1 MGRPQVPLV
10 DPEEVVTKAL
20 EIIDRDGLAAL
31 SLRRLGSELGV
42 TGAAL
47 YHHFADKDEILRG
60 VTELVIRREVI
71 PTIPGGAWEEYV
83 LQSVSRYRAALLAHP
98 NAAPLMT
105 PRGGQ
110 AGSDNLRREFI
121 VTKMLESGVPRRLCY
136 PILDSMETLAF
147 GSAMMNLRRL
157 PLHERLGLLDRT
169 EHPTL
174 QKVVRATPK
183 SAERLFQLELEALLT
198 GWRALIAGE

>member
-10 DPEEVVTKAL
+10 DPEVAVTKAL

-31 SLRRLGSELGV
+31 SLRRLGAELGV

-47 YHHFADKDEILRG
+47 YHHFADKEEILRG
-60 VTELVIRREVI
+60 VTDLVIRREVI
-71 PTIPGGAWEEYV
+71 PTIPGGTWEEYV

-105 PRGGQ
+105 PPGGQ
-110 AGSDNLRREFI
+110 VVADNLRREFI
-121 VTKMLESGVPRRLCY
+121 VTKMLDSGVPRRLCY
-136 PILDSMETLAF
+136 PILDSMEIMAF
-147 GSAMMNLRRL
+147 GSAMTNLRRL
-157 PLHERLGLLDRT
+157 PLHERLGLYDRS
-169 EHPTL
+169 EHPNL

-183 SAERLFQLELEALLT
+183 SAERLFRLELEALLT
-198 GWRALIAGE
+198 GWKTLISGE